1 MIESSA
7 VVRRRKEKR
16 SNQRVKTFQ
25 TNLKSYTS
33 AESSDDSDH
42 DELGIKM
49 PLKEKR
55 QRKGKMILLD
65 RVLEIG
71 NVIFFVSNILM
82 NYQ

>member
-7 VVRRRKEKR
+7 VVWRRKEKR

-42 DELGIKM
+42 DELGIKT

-55 QRKGKMILLD
+55 
-65 RVLEIG
+65 
-71 NVIFFVSNILM
+71 
-82 NYQ
+82 

>member
-7 VVRRRKEKR
+7 VVWRRKEKR

-42 DELGIKM
+42 DELGTKT

-55 QRKGKMILLD
+55 
-65 RVLEIG
+65 
-71 NVIFFVSNILM
+71 
-82 NYQ
+82 